1 MKINDLIQPR
11 KGNPL
16 DDLVVDG
23 GYVSIFRTIA
33 CIGDSL
39 SSGEFQ
45 VELEENGVKTM
56 HYYDFYEHSWGQY
69 IARMTG
75 SKVYNF
81 SRGGMKAVDYLNGF
95 GDSILAFNKDKI
107 AQAYI
112 IAMGVNDLNCGYT
125 IGNFEDTDFDNY
137 DKNSKDFIMHYAK
150 LIQRYKELQPDACFF
165 LVTLPKEGFDS
176 PEKAALK
183 EKYQSTMYKLCE
195 KFSNCYVVDL
205 YKYAPVYDDEF
216 RKKFFLSGHMNPA
229 GYYLTAKMIATLIDD
244 IIRNN
249 FEKFS
254 KAGLIGS
261 PYYVK

>member
-1 MKINDLIQPR
+1 MKINDYINPR

-16 DDLVVDG
+16 DDLVTDG

-45 VELEENGVKTM
+45 VETQENGVKTM
-56 HYYDFYEHSWGQY
+56 HYYDFYEYSWGQF

-81 SRGGMKAVDYLNGF
+81 SRGGMKACDYLNGF
-95 GDSILAFNKDKI
+95 GDSILAFNNDKA

-112 IAMGVNDLNCGYT
+112 IAMGVNDLNHGYT
-125 IGNFEDTDFDNY
+125 IGNFEDTDFENY
-137 DKNSKDFIMHYAK
+137 DKDSKNFIMHYAK
-150 LIQRYKELQPDACFF
+150 LIQRYKEIQPDAFFF
-165 LVTLPKEGFDS
+165 LVTLPKEDCDS
-176 PEKAALK
+176 PEKVALK
-183 EKYQSTMYKLCE
+183 EKYRSVLYKLCE

-205 YKYAPVYDDEF
+205 YEYAPVYDAEF
-216 RKKFFLSGHMNPA
+216 RKKFYLSGHMNAA

-249 FEKFS
+249 FEDF
-254 KAGLIGS
+254 AQVGLIGT
-261 PYYVK
+261 PYHKK